1 MNDVAA
7 TIEKPPSS
15 LYDLSD
21 DVSRCVLCEWP
32 GYELHQEVTHYGF
45 PFRFSRCHCGLIK
58 QTPMPNEAF
67 FEWFFNSDLFLSAK
81 RARADQVWGF
91 YDYLKDEP
99 CRLATS
105 RYRYQR
111 LGDVFRP
118 ASVSSAHSRRS
129 TSPLRIMKIGPST
142 GSMLHIAKEHGHDA
156 FGCDVSTRFIEY
168 ARETYG
174 VTIDHG
180 RFERLQ
186 YPAESFDVILLFNV
200 IENVPNLDE
209 FLRSVHRAL
218 KPNGLFVLNRR
229 YATQFDREVPGESL
243 LHLPAADLLRIRR
256 GGLGPHPGEIRL
268 RRRSKLP
275 RCSHHASREDPDIA
289 GMEQTAR
296 DDPGPRC
303 PSREVPDIR
312 LSVAHRGGAQ
322 GPSVG
327 GLIAPVRRRQRGPAG
342 RPELLAREQQG
353 ADRHARNVLGAATM
367 FSLVRVA

>member
-21 DVSRCVLCEWP
+21 DVSRCVLCESP

-218 KPNGLFVLNRR
+218 KPNGLFVLNYVDMRR
-229 YATQFDREVPGESL
+229 NLIEKFQGSRYFIYRPPICYVFEGAVLARTLAKYGFAAEASYRDVRIMHLEKILTLLAWNRLLAMIRALGVHLVRFPIYAY
-243 LHLPAADLLRIRR
+243 
-256 GGLGPHPGEIRL
+256 
-268 RRRSKLP
+268 
-275 RCSHHASREDPDIA
+275 
-289 GMEQTAR
+289 
-296 DDPGPRC
+296 
-303 PSREVPDIR
+303 PSRIV
-312 LSVAHRGGAQ
+312 VARKD
-322 GPSVG
+322 
-327 GLIAPVRRRQRGPAG
+327 RQSA
-342 RPELLAREQQG
+342 
-353 ADRHARNVLGAATM
+353 V
-367 FSLVRVA
+367 